1 MEARVRIELTNKG
14 FADLSLTTWVPRP
27 IASTVET
34 SGVGLSRRARGCTP
48 VHTGVR
54 ERSYSL
60 ATVFLRLDLCYN
72 TVHEFD
78 FEPKFDCEFTR
89 LRDRAE
95 RF

>member
-1 MEARVRIELTNKG
+1 MRIELTNKG

-34 SGVGLSRRARGCTP
+34 SGVGLSRRPRGCTP